1 MFIDGTHI
9 KANANIKKKIKKAIP
24 TAAKIYEEKLLE
36 EINEDREN
44 NDKKPFDKKDKK
56 EEKTINVSTTD
67 PESGVFH
74 KGEHKK
80 CFEYEAHTGCDKNGY
95 IMGVTITAG
104 NIHDSVAFD
113 ELYDN
118 LTKHFEEIET
128 VVADAGYKTPWICKR
143 IIDDGRVPS
152 LPYKRPMGNSNFMK
166 PYNYVYDEYY
176 NCVICPQNQV
186 LKYATT
192 NRDGYREFK
201 SNPEQC
207 KKCEKINEC
216 TKSKKHQ
223 KVVTKHIWME
233 YLELAEDYRHTKNI
247 KSCTKSEKKP

>member
-1 MFIDGTHI
+1 
-9 KANANIKKKIKKAIP
+9 
-24 TAAKIYEEKLLE
+24 
-36 EINEDREN
+36 
-44 NDKKPFDKKDKK
+44 
-56 EEKTINVSTTD
+56 
-67 PESGVFH
+67 
-74 KGEHKK
+74 
-80 CFEYEAHTGCDKNGY
+80 
-95 IMGVTITAG
+95 MGVTITAG

-118 LTKHFEEIET
+118 LTEHFEGIET

-166 PYNYVYDEYY
+166 PYSYVYDEYY
-176 NCVICPQNQV
+176 DCVICPQNQV
-186 LKYATT
+186 LKYTTT

-201 SNPEQC
+201 SNPECC

-216 TKSKKHQ
+216 TRSKNYQ

-233 YLELAEDYRHTKNI
+233 YLELAEDYRHTK
-247 KSCTKSEKKP
+247 KYKDLYEKRKETIERVFADAKEKHAMRYTPYRGLAQVSKWVKLKFACMNLKKMALHMKKNHRIFKILSLIEYILTMINPVSDLKLGLSTL

>member
-1 MFIDGTHI
+1 M
-9 KANANIKKKIKKAIP
+9 
-24 TAAKIYEEKLLE
+24 
-36 EINEDREN
+36 
-44 NDKKPFDKKDKK
+44 
-56 EEKTINVSTTD
+56 
-67 PESGVFH
+67 
-74 KGEHKK
+74 
-80 CFEYEAHTGCDKNGY
+80 
-95 IMGVTITAG
+95 
-104 NIHDSVAFD
+104 
-113 ELYDN
+113 
-118 LTKHFEEIET
+118 
-128 VVADAGYKTPWICKR
+128 
-143 IIDDGRVPS
+143 
-152 LPYKRPMGNSNFMK
+152 PYKRPMGNSNFMK

-186 LKYATT
+186 LKYAIT